1 MKFVLVRHCETD
13 WNREG
18 RLQGQ
23 SDIGLNE
30 KGWLE
35 AEELAKKLESLAITG
50 IISSDLKRS
59 QETSFLLARHLGLE
73 VKLDARLREC
83 NFGSLEGKNREE
95 VLKLYLPR
103 RIDIDGLWHGS
114 FIEYDFEPF
123 GGEPRDRVLRRHL
136 SLLDEFYIESGKEPL
151 LLVGHGTGLGTLL
164 TYLKKPPLH
173 RGEYI
178 VIEYP
183 D

>member
-1 MKFVLVRHCETD
+1 MKFVLARHCETD

-18 RLQGQ
+18 RLQGR

-35 AEELAKKLESLAITG
+35 AEELTEKLKGRNIAG
-50 IISSDLKRS
+50 IVSSDLKRA
-59 QETSFLLARHLGLE
+59 QETSSLLAGHLELE
-73 VKLDARLREC
+73 IKLEARLREC
-83 NFGSLEGKNREE
+83 DFGSLEGKNREE
-95 VLKLYLPR
+95 VSKLYLPR
-103 RIDIDGLWHGS
+103 RIDIDGMWHGS

-123 GGEPRDRVLRRHL
+123 GGESRDRVLRRHL
-136 SLLDEFYIESGKEPL
+136 SLLDELYIEGGPEPM

-164 TYLKKPPLH
+164 AYLKKPPLG

-183 D
+183 N